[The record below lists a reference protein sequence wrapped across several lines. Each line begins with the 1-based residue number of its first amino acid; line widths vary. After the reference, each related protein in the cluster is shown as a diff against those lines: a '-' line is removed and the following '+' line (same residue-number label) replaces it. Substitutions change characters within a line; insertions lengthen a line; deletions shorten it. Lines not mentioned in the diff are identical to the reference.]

1 MTRESHT
8 DAQIIAPAQD
18 KYIKRTPDGIP
29 MEVALTADL
38 RHPNIVRTLRHA
50 SFDSQVYPHLS
61 YLMLCHLK
69 HPWHSCWHMRLQQA
83 HAGSSQWVCCDVLTH
98 ALCAHVMTTTL

>member
-50 SFDSQVYPHLS
+50 SFDSQVYPYFFVIPDAMS
-61 YLMLCHLK
+61 FEACMAFMAD
-69 HPWHSCWHMRLQQA
+69 PV
-83 HAGSSQWVCCDVLTH
+83 GT
-98 ALCAHVMTTTL
+98 